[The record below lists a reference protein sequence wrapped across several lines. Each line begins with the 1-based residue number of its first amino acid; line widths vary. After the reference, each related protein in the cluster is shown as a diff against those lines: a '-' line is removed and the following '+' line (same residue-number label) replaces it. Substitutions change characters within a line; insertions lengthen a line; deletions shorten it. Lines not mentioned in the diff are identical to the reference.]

1 MMKAFLKSLDEK
13 VWHQDEHGWMKP
25 KTPFTNWTRDEST
38 NCNWNNKS
46 LNVIFIVVYPDEF
59 QRISMCEI
67 AKEAWDILEV
77 THKRTKMVK
86 NFKLQIPT
94 SRFEEIRLLEYE
106 SFNGFYLKLN
116 YVVNSKFNL
125 RGKKKDS

>member
-1 MMKAFLKSLDEK
+1 
-13 VWHQDEHGWMKP
+13 
-25 KTPFTNWTRDEST
+25 
-38 NCNWNNKS
+38 
-46 LNVIFIVVYPDEF
+46 VYPDEF

-116 YVVNSKFNL
+116 DVVNSKFNL